1 MNVPVELTGQVAV
14 VTGATRGIGRALS
27 LALAAA
33 GATVVGTARDP
44 APAASLGEEIEALGT
59 RFTFVQADA
68 GRWEDCQRV
77 AATALEHHGRIDIL
91 LNNAGTSL
99 PQVRID
105 ALEEEDWRAV
115 AGPTLEGPLFMS
127 RAVLP
132 RMREQRGGVIITIA
146 SGAGIQGLATMG
158 AYGMSKAAAIQLARV
173 IAVENL
179 EFGVRANALIVGAVA
194 TELALSSLVARGRDM
209 FGPDWT
215 PPATADNGSSTG
227 GGLDALMIPPDSL
240 AAAVLTLCSA
250 DAREINGAVIAV
262 DRGFS
267 AGAYNSALIGL
278 AASGLL
284 PA

>member
-1 MNVPVELTGQVAV
+1 MNMSVDLSGQVAV

-44 APAASLGEEIEALGT
+44 EPAASLGEEIEALGAT
-59 RFTFVQADA
+59 FTFVPADA
-68 GRWEDCQRV
+68 GRWEDCQLV

-105 ALEEEDWRAV
+105 ELEEDDWRTV
-115 AGPTLEGPLFMS
+115 ARSTLDGPLFMS

-132 RMREQRGGVIITIA
+132 PMREQRGGVIITVA

-158 AYGMSKAAAIQLARV
+158 AYGMSKAAVIQLARV
-173 IAVENL
+173 IAVENM

-215 PPATADNGSSTG
+215 PPAPDDNGSSASAM
-227 GGLDALMIPPDSL
+227 DALMIPPENL
-240 AAAVLTLCSA
+240 ANAVLMLCA
-250 DAREINGAVIAV
+250 PEAREINGAVIAV

-278 AASGLL
+278 AAAGLL

>member
-1 MNVPVELTGQVAV
+1 MNMPVELSGQVAL

-44 APAASLGEEIEALGT
+44 EPAAALGGEIADLGST
-59 RFTFVQADA
+59 FTFVQADA
-68 GRWEDCQRV
+68 GRWDDCQEV

-105 ALEEEDWRAV
+105 ELDEDDWRAV
-115 AGPTLEGPLFMS
+115 AGPTLDGPLFMS

-132 RMREQRGGVIITIA
+132 QMREQQSGVIITVA

-173 IAVENL
+173 IAVENM

-215 PPATADNGSSTG
+215 PPVPDGNGSGPSAM
-227 GGLDALMIPPDSL
+227 DAMMIPPENL
-240 AAAVLTLCSA
+240 ANAVLMLCTPE
-250 DAREINGAVIAV
+250 AREINGAVIAV

-267 AGAYNSALIGL
+267 AGAYNSALVGL
-278 AASGLL
+278 AAAGLL

>member
-1 MNVPVELTGQVAV
+1 MPVQLSGQVAL

-44 APAASLGEEIEALGT
+44 EPAASLGDEIDGLGAA
-59 RFTFVQADA
+59 FTFVQADV

-77 AATALEHHGRIDIL
+77 AATALEQHGRIDIL

-105 ALEEEDWRAV
+105 ELEEDDWRAV
-115 AGPTLEGPLFMS
+115 AGPTLDGPLFMS

-132 RMREQRGGVIITIA
+132 GMREQQGGVVITIA

-173 IAVENL
+173 IAVENM

-194 TELALSSLVARGRDM
+194 TDLALASLVARGRDM
-209 FGPDWT
+209 FGPDWA
-215 PPATADNGSSTG
+215 PPAPGDNGSSASG
-227 GGLDALMIPPDSL
+227 MDALMIPPENL
-240 AAAVLTLCSA
+240 ANAVLMLCA
-250 DAREINGAVIAV
+250 PEAREINGAVIAV

-278 AASGLL
+278 AAAGVL

>member
-1 MNVPVELTGQVAV
+1 MAIDLSGHVAV
-14 VTGATRGIGRALS
+14 ITGATRGIGRALS

-33 GATVVGTARDP
+33 GADIVGTARDP
-44 APAASLGEEIEALGT
+44 GPAEALGKEIDALGVG
-59 RFTFVQADA
+59 FTFVQADA
-68 GRWEDCQRV
+68 SVWADCQR
-77 AATALEHHGRIDIL
+77 AATTALDGHGRIDIL

-105 ALEEEDWRAV
+105 EIDEASWRAV
-115 AGPTLEGPLFMS
+115 AGPTLDGPLFMS

-132 RMREQRGGVIITIA
+132 TMRTQGSGTIINVA

-194 TELALSSLVARGRDM
+194 TELSLASLVARGRDM
-209 FGPDWT
+209 FGADWV
-215 PPATADNGSSTG
+215 PPVPHADGAGSAM
-227 GGLDALMIPPDSL
+227 DALMIPPERL
-240 AAAVLTLCSA
+240 ADAVLLLCA
-250 DAREINGAVIAV
+250 PEAREINGAVIAI

-267 AGAYNSALIGL
+267 AGAYNSALVGL
-278 AASGLL
+278 AAAGVL
-284 PA
+284 

>member
-1 MNVPVELTGQVAV
+1 MSMSVDLTGQVAL

-27 LALAAA
+27 LALAAR
-33 GATVVGTARDP
+33 GASIVGTARSPEP
-44 APAASLGEEIEALGT
+44 ADSLREEIEALGSS
-59 RFTFVQADA
+59 FTFVRADA
-68 GRWEDCQRV
+68 GCWEDCQHV
-77 AATALEHHGRIDIL
+77 AAAALEQHGRVDIL

-105 ALEEEDWRAV
+105 EIEEEDWRAV

-132 RMREQRGGVIITIA
+132 AMRARQGGVIITVA

-173 IAVENL
+173 IAVENM
-179 EFGVRANALIVGAVA
+179 EFGIRANALVVGAVA
-194 TELALSSLVARGRDM
+194 TELSLASLVARGRDM
-209 FGPDWT
+209 FGEAWS
-215 PPATADNGSSTG
+215 PPAPDGM
-227 GGLDALMIPPDSL
+227 DPMMIPPENL
-240 AAAVLTLCSA
+240 ADAVLMLCSPE
-250 DAREINGAVIAV
+250 AREINGAVIAV

-278 AASGLL
+278 AAAGLL

>member
-1 MNVPVELTGQVAV
+1 MTMAIDLTGRTAV
-14 VTGATRGIGRALS
+14 ITGATRGIGRALS

-33 GATVVGTARDP
+33 GADIVGTARDP
-44 APAASLGEEIEALGT
+44 GPAEALGKEIDALGAT
-59 RFTFVQADA
+59 FTFLQADA
-68 GRWEDCQRV
+68 GVWSDCQR
-77 AATALEHHGRIDIL
+77 AATTALDRFGRIDVL

-105 ALEEEDWRAV
+105 EIEEDSWRAV
-115 AGPTLEGPLFMS
+115 AGPTLDGPLFMS

-132 RMREQRGGVIITIA
+132 AMRTQGSGVIITVA

-158 AYGMSKAAAIQLARV
+158 AYGMAKAAAIQLARV

-194 TELALSSLVARGRDM
+194 TELSQASLVARGRDM
-209 FGPDWT
+209 FGPDWV
-215 PPATADNGSSTG
+215 PPVPDPEGAGSA
-227 GGLDALMIPPDSL
+227 LDALMIPPENL
-240 AAAVLTLCSA
+240 ADAVLLLCTPE
-250 DAREINGAVIAV
+250 AREINGAVIAI

-278 AASGLL
+278 AAAGAL
-284 PA
+284 

>member
-1 MNVPVELTGQVAV
+1 MSVDLTGQVAL

-27 LALAAA
+27 LALAGR
-33 GATVVGTARDP
+33 GASIVGTARSPEP
-44 APAASLGEEIEALGT
+44 AGSLRDEIDALGST
-59 RFTFVQADA
+59 FTFVEADA
-68 GRWEDCQRV
+68 GCWEDCERV
-77 AATALEHHGRIDIL
+77 AAAALEQHGRIDIL

-105 ALEEEDWRAV
+105 EIDHESWRAV

-132 RMREQRGGVIITIA
+132 TMREQKGGIIITVA

-173 IAVENL
+173 IAVENMEL
-179 EFGVRANALIVGAVA
+179 GIRANALIVGAVA
-194 TELALSSLVARGRDM
+194 TELSLASLVARGRDM
-209 FGPDWT
+209 FGPAWT
-215 PPATADNGSSTG
+215 PPALDGNGSATSG
-227 GGLDALMIPPDSL
+227 FDAMMIPPDNL
-240 AAAVLTLCSA
+240 ADAVLMLCA
-250 DAREINGAVIAV
+250 PEAREINGAVIAV

-278 AASGLL
+278 AAAGLL